1 MRSWMFSTEQPFCL
15 FVYYAG
21 KTYAIALLVVG
32 LIYTMVKN
40 IGRKKNMTSR
50 VDDMPPNQIR

>member
-1 MRSWMFSTEQPFCL
+1 MFSTEQPFCL